1 MDDNVMHIFGFVI
14 KPIHVSVFYN
24 SIFLLMGAGG
34 IYAWFKTRWQSRG
47 NRDMHR
53 YVHSVNEV
61 SDVDREGYRTLKLR
75 NLGMVE
81 HVDTIIRG
89 DKVRKWLIAAAFRC
103 DWVHR
108 FIKDSNPKHQGA
120 ILEAA
125 RNVLIAHFADGVLAH
140 LLDLSTFE
148 KKVLFSLTG
157 SDTDIGG
164 VRMIRNVIASEDI
177 LHIAQEH
184 PADKW
189 RFENEHHK
197 ARLQTLRDMAKA
209 HFEDGGYRIG
219 ENSSKVLII
228 GEAFARIRI

>member
-1 MDDNVMHIFGFVI
+1 MDDNVMHIFGFVV

-34 IYAWFKTRWQSRG
+34 FFAWFKTRWQSRG
-47 NRDMHR
+47 NRQIHQ

-61 SDVDREGYRTLKLR
+61 SDIDREGFRTLKLR

-81 HVDTIIRG
+81 HVDSVIHG
-89 DKVRKWLIAAAFRC
+89 DKVCRWLIAAAFRC
-103 DWVHR
+103 NWVHR

-125 RNVLIAHFADGVLAH
+125 RNLLISHFADGVLAH
-140 LLDLSTFE
+140 LLNLSTFE
-148 KKVLFSLTG
+148 KKVVFSLTG
-157 SDTDIGG
+157 SDTEIGG
-164 VRMIRNVIASEDI
+164 VRRIRNVIASEDI
-177 LHIAQEH
+177 LRIVQEH

-189 RFENEHHK
+189 HFENERHK
-197 ARLQTLRDMAKA
+197 VRLQTLRDMAKA
-209 HFEDGGYRIG
+209 HFEDGGFRVG
-219 ENSSKVLII
+219 ENGSKVLII

>member
-1 MDDNVMHIFGFVI
+1 MDDNVLHIFGFVI

-75 NLGMVE
+75 NLGKVE

-103 DWVHR
+103 NWVSIH
-108 FIKDSNPKHQGA
+108 KG
-120 ILEAA
+120 
-125 RNVLIAHFADGVLAH
+125 
-140 LLDLSTFE
+140 FE
-148 KKVLFSLTG
+148 SKASG
-157 SDTDIGG
+157 SD
-164 VRMIRNVIASEDI
+164 S
-177 LHIAQEH
+177 
-184 PADKW
+184 
-189 RFENEHHK
+189 
-197 ARLQTLRDMAKA
+197 
-209 HFEDGGYRIG
+209 
-219 ENSSKVLII
+219 
-228 GEAFARIRI
+228 